1 VRKKKTAA
9 HSKNKKVSAGG
20 ALWFDDSFDQLHR
33 DHLLIMKSVGQVLKN
48 TDKLH
53 DEHVL
58 IMKKIEEIPAGS
70 DTLDPELEEQ
80 VRKAG
85 GLAESIDEKVPD

>member
-1 VRKKKTAA
+1 VKKKKTAV
-9 HSKNKKVSAGG
+9 HSKKVSAGG
-20 ALWFDDSFDQLHR
+20 ALWFDDSFDKLHR

-53 DEHVL
+53 DEHIL
-58 IMKKIEEIPAGS
+58 IMKKIEEIENVPV

-85 GLAESIDEKVPD
+85 GLAASIDEKVPD

>member
-1 VRKKKTAA
+1 
-9 HSKNKKVSAGG
+9 
-20 ALWFDDSFDQLHR
+20 
-33 DHLLIMKSVGQVLKN
+33 MKQIGQVLKN

-53 DEHVL
+53 NEHVL
-58 IMKKIEEIPAGS
+58 IMKKIEDIPGGS

-85 GLAESIDEKVPD
+85 VLSSSIDEKVPD